1 MKNGG
6 PDTTTVVV
14 WAPVGRDG
22 ELILEAL
29 RDAGLGG
36 SVCDNVEGLCKAIEE
51 NTADVAI
58 VAEEALLKH
67 VLDYLTKT
75 LRDQPKW
82 SDFPFLILT
91 GGGRSTAESLKRLA
105 AAEALGY
112 ITVME
117 RPLRR
122 VTLITAVR
130 AALQSR
136 RRQYEVREHLMQ
148 LEQSEA
154 ELMRHAD
161 ELARSNADLQQF
173 AYATSHDLKE
183 PLRTMAMYSK
193 LLGSRYGQL
202 MDGEGKLFLDY
213 IGSSATQM
221 QRLVDGLLAYSR
233 LVNAEAMTP
242 APVEL
247 ATVLDWAKMNLQGVI
262 DESHATVTHDRLP
275 TVLGV
280 HVQLVQLFQNLIHN
294 AIKYRDHR
302 QPHIHVSA
310 AREREQ
316 WRIAVQ
322 DNGVGIKP
330 QYREKVFGLFKR
342 LHGKEIPGAGIGL
355 ALAKRIVEKHRG
367 QIWVESE
374 PGEGSTFYFTL
385 PDGSDV
391 VRPSGP
397 VADQS

>member
-1 MKNGG
+1 MTKAAS
-6 PDTTTVVV
+6 DTTTVVV

-22 ELILEAL
+22 ELILDAL
-29 RDAGLGG
+29 LHADLDGR
-36 SVCDNVEGLCKAIEE
+36 VCDSVESLCKAIEQ

-58 VAEEALLKH
+58 VAEEALSNR
-67 VLDYLTKT
+67 VLDCLTEA
-75 LRDQPKW
+75 LRNQPRW

-130 AALQSR
+130 AALKSR
-136 RRQYEVREHLMQ
+136 QRQYEVRDHLMQ

-154 ELMRHAD
+154 ELMRQAD
-161 ELARSNADLQQF
+161 ELTRSNADLQQF

-183 PLRTMAMYSK
+183 PLRTMAMYSQ
-193 LLGSRYGQL
+193 LLESRYGPVL
-202 MDGEGKLFLDY
+202 HDHGKMFLEY
-213 IGSSATQM
+213 IGSSARQM
-221 QRLVDGLLAYSR
+221 QRLVDGILAYSR
-233 LVNAEAMTP
+233 LVNAEAMAP
-242 APVEL
+242 NPVEL
-247 ATVLDWAKMNLQGVI
+247 ETALDWAKMNLQSVI
-262 DESHATVTHDRLP
+262 EESETTVTHDQLP
-275 TVLGV
+275 TVHGV

-294 AIKYRDHR
+294 AIKYRDDR
-302 QPHIHVSA
+302 QPLVHVSA
-310 AREREQ
+310 ARDGEH
-316 WRIAVQ
+316 WRIGVR

-330 QYREKVFGLFKR
+330 QYREQVFGLFKR

-367 QIWVESE
+367 QIWVESV

-385 PDGSDV
+385 RDGSEA
-391 VRPSGP
+391 S
-397 VADQS
+397 